1 MDSLNFLNTTDPS
14 VIEELYEKYRIDPQ
28 SVEPGWR
35 MFFEGFEFAQE
46 SYQQKPVDVAS
57 VAEFKVI
64 NLINGYR
71 RRGHLFTLTN
81 PVRTRRQY
89 TPTLDIENF
98 GLTNKDLDT
107 QFNAGDEIGIG
118 KATLRKIIE
127 HLQRTY
133 CQSVGAEF
141 AYIRIPEIYEW
152 LRSRMENSQNTPVY
166 SVDERRQI
174 HNNLSDAVHF
184 EKFLHKKFPGQKR
197 FSLEGAETLIPALV
211 AVIEKGASLGT
222 EEFVIGMS
230 HRGRLNVLSNIMN
243 KPVSD
248 ILSEFEGKDYDDEQ
262 VMGDVKYHLGFTTVR
277 KMVNGSEVKL
287 SLAPNPS
294 HLEAE
299 TPVVEGIVR
308 AKIDHDYHNNI
319 NKITPVLIH
328 GDAAIAGQGIIYEV
342 LQMSELPGYLTGGT
356 IHLVV
361 NNQIGFT
368 TNYLEARS
376 STYCTDIAKTIQ
388 TPVFHV
394 NGDDVEAVV
403 FTVQLAMEYRA
414 HFHKDIFIDLLCYR
428 KYGHNEG
435 DEPRFTQPVLY
446 KIIETHP
453 DPEAIYSQKLI
464 EQGVITPEEVQK
476 IKETISERLENS
488 FLKSRASD
496 TAHVHAFF
504 EDRWSHIRRSQPDD
518 FLASPD
524 TGVDKDILFSIGMK
538 LTDLPSDKKFYRKLV
553 KVQEERRAMIETKG
567 NLDWA
572 MGELLAYGTLV
583 SEGFPVRLS
592 GQDSQRGT
600 FSHRHSVFTVE
611 DSEERYTPLANI
623 SPDQAKFQVLNSPLS
638 EYGVLGFEYGYAL
651 ATANG
656 LTIWEAQFG
665 DFSNGAQ
672 IIFDQYISSA
682 EEKWKVL
689 NGLVMLLPHGYE
701 GQGPDHSSGR
711 MERYLTLCADYNIQ
725 VANCTTP
732 ANFFHLLRRQLHRDY
747 RLPLVVFTPKSLLR
761 HEKCVSPFKDLTHGG
776 FKEVID
782 DYSADPQKITRVVFC
797 TGKVYYDLL
806 DEKIRIND
814 SVTAVVRIEQIYPFP
829 LNQVNELLLK
839 YSKAATYLWVQEEP
853 SNMGAWSFIIR
864 HFHDVQLLLVARPES
879 GSPATGLPKT
889 HKLRQQKIVEKA
901 FGECKCEFA
910 DTTCKMVCAPKELL
924 LEPNSIEI
932 INNKVL

>member
-1 MDSLNFLNTTDPS
+1 MDSLNFLNSTDPS
-14 VIEELYEKYRIDPQ
+14 VIEEFYQRYMADPQ
-28 SVEPGWR
+28 SVEQGWR
-35 MFFEGFEFAQE
+35 LFFEGFEFAQK
-46 SYQQKPVDVAS
+46 SYGRKAIDVGS
-57 VAEFKVI
+57 NTEFKVI

-71 RRGHLFTLTN
+71 QRGHLFTLTN
-81 PVRTRRQY
+81 PVRARRQY
-89 TPTLDIENF
+89 RPTLDIENF
-98 GLTNKDLDT
+98 GLTTKDLDS

-118 KATLRKIIE
+118 RASLRKIIE
-127 HLQRTY
+127 HLQHTY

-152 LRSRMENSQNTPVY
+152 LRSQMENSQNTPVY
-166 SVDERRQI
+166 TIEERKQI
-174 HNNLSDAVHF
+174 HDTLSQGVYF
-184 EKFLHKKFPGQKR
+184 EKFLGRKFPGQKR

-211 AVIEKGASLGT
+211 AVIEKGASLGS

-230 HRGRLNVLSNIMN
+230 HRGRLNVLSNILN

-248 ILSEFEGKDYDDEQ
+248 ILSEFEGKDYDDDE
-262 VMGDVKYHLGFTTVR
+262 VMGDVKYHLGFSTTRKVKGGGEVR
-277 KMVNGSEVKL
+277 L

-308 AKIDHDYHNNI
+308 AKLDHDYHGDV

-403 FTVQLAMEYRA
+403 YTVQLAMEYRA
-414 HFHKDIFIDLLCYR
+414 RFHKDIFIDLLCYR
-428 KYGHNEG
+428 RYGHNEG
-435 DEPRFTQPVLY
+435 DEPRFTQPILY

-453 DPEAIYSQKLI
+453 DPEEIYSNKLI

-476 IKETISERLENS
+476 IKESINERLENS
-488 FLKSRASD
+488 LTVSKAAE
-496 TAHVHAFF
+496 TAHVHSFF
-504 EDRWSHIRRSQPDD
+504 EDRWSYFRRALPED
-518 FLASPD
+518 FLSSPA
-524 TGVDKDILFSIGMK
+524 TGVDSDLLVSIGIK
-538 LTDLPSDKKFYRKLV
+538 ITELPADKQFYRKLV
-553 KVQEERRAMIETKG
+553 KIQEERRSMIETKG

-572 MGELLAYGTLV
+572 MGELLAYGTLL

-600 FSHRHSVFTVE
+600 FSHRHSVFMVE
-611 DSEERYTPLANI
+611 DSEERYTPLKNI
-623 SPDQAKFQVLNSPLS
+623 GPDQAMFQVLNSPLS

-651 ATANG
+651 TTPNG

-682 EEKWKVL
+682 EEKWKVM
-689 NGLVMLLPHGYE
+689 NGIVMLLPHGYE
-701 GQGPDHSSGR
+701 GQGPDHSSAR
-711 MERYLTLCADYNIQ
+711 MERYLTLCADINLQ

-732 ANFFHLLRRQLHRDY
+732 ANFFHLLRRQLHRDI
-747 RLPLVVFTPKSLLR
+747 RKPLIVFTPKSLLR
-761 HEKCVSPFKDLTHGG
+761 HEKCVSPFEDFTQGC

-782 DYSADPQKITRVVFC
+782 DPTANPEEITRVIFC
-797 TGKVYYDLL
+797 TGKIYYDIL
-806 DEKIRIND
+806 DEKIRLGD
-814 SVTAVVRIEQIYPFP
+814 TVSAVVRIEQLYPFP
-829 LNQVNELLLK
+829 LNQINGLLLK
-839 YSKAATYLWVQEEP
+839 YVNANKYLWVQEEP
-853 SNMGAWSFIIR
+853 ANMGAWSFIIR
-864 HFHDVQLLLVARPES
+864 HVKEIPLLLVARPES

-889 HKLRQQKIVEKA
+889 HKLKQQKIVQKA
-901 FGECKCEFA
+901 FGECKCENVEKS
-910 DTTCKMVCAPKELL
+910 CKMVCAPKETSYM
-924 LEPNSIEI
+924 PNNIEI
-932 INNKVL
+932 VNAKLL